1 VVSGCSTVVVIEG
14 FAADVGTIVIENEDC
29 VVAFVVVVSESL
41 TDECVSVGECVPCC
55 AVVVV
60 KIVVD
65 DDVFTVVVVISANS
79 VFVGSVVAGPS
90 VNVVGSGIVVVFV
103 VVVDAFGVAFVGV
116 VGGDVTGAVG
126 IDVVFVVFD
135 VVGGVFV
142 IDGGVV
148 VVIDDGGADLISAFA
163 PLVFRI

>member
-1 VVSGCSTVVVIEG
+1 MVSGCSTVVVIEG

-65 DDVFTVVVVISANS
+65 GDVLTVVVVISANG
-79 VFVGSVVAGPS
+79 VFVGTVVAGPS
-90 VNVVGSGIVVVFV
+90 VNVVGSGIGVVFV
-103 VVVDAFGVAFVGV
+103 VVVVGGGVVFVGV
-116 VGGDVTGAVG
+116 AVGGDVAGVVG
-126 IDVVFVVFD
+126 VDVVFVVVVVFD
-135 VVGGVFV
+135 GGGVIV
-142 IDGGVV
+142 IDGG
-148 VVIDDGGADLISAFA
+148 GADVTSAFA

>member
-1 VVSGCSTVVVIEG
+1 MIEG

-65 DDVFTVVVVISANS
+65 GDVLTVVVVISANG
-79 VFVGSVVAGPS
+79 VFVGPVVAGPS
-90 VNVVGSGIVVVFV
+90 VTVVGSGIVVVFV
-103 VVVDAFGVAFVGV
+103 VV
-116 VGGDVTGAVG
+116 
-126 IDVVFVVFD
+126 D
-135 VVGGVFV
+135 VVGGVV
-142 IDGGVV
+142 VVVGGAGVVVGGGGAGVV
-148 VVIDDGGADLISAFA
+148 VVVVVGAGVVVVDVVVGVVVNSRTNVKPHVKLR
-163 PLVFRI
+163 PRIGIVRFCTILSP

>member
-1 VVSGCSTVVVIEG
+1 MIEG

-65 DDVFTVVVVISANS
+65 GDVFTVVVVISANS

-126 IDVVFVVFD
+126 IDVV
-135 VVGGVFV
+135 
-142 IDGGVV
+142 IVV
-148 VVIDDGGADLISAFA
+148 VTAVAIAVVIAVGY
-163 PLVFRI
+163 